1 MTSITNAYAR
11 VDSVFDQAQSFIDQL
26 ADLAQDDTIGLG
38 TDWVLLP
45 WAKELRDEVAIPE
58 AAVLDTATLTSLD
71 DLAVDA
77 KINIP
82 TPITSVANYYTSI
95 LPAIW
100 ALGTIDEFTE
110 IAPTVVAPIAP
121 IPGTFTIP
129 DAHIVSDI
137 AIPDWKS
144 KELPT
149 EVVLFETPIDAL
161 DVLEIGDIALTA
173 PGMNLVLPANSF
185 SYEEQTYSS
194 ELLTSLQIL
203 LSSDIE
209 DGGYGIN
216 PDDEQKLYTRAR
228 EREVKQAAT
237 AVNQARKGI
246 AARGFPVPPG
256 SLYATERVI
265 LSQGA
270 VSLAELNREIVL
282 KRSDLYVAARQF
294 AVQQGLNLEEALI
307 TYTGAKQERALKAA
321 QIAAE
326 LIIQFHNAAVQL
338 FELRISIKQL
348 ELDIHKDQLATA
360 AAKLQE
366 YGQRLAYA
374 DMTDKRNQ
382 VRLQLYNQQLEAVK
396 VFYQAQAVEADLIKL
411 TVDIER
417 LKLQANQDRVT
428 IYETEVRAKAD
439 EYDLF
444 RTAWQAEETK
454 QKVFAQQLAAHDQQI
469 ETVVKESKM
478 RQDQFE
484 AKINLIKVQRER
496 QAMAL
501 EQYGV
506 VLRKATLD
514 ADVGKQ
520 MNQEQLDMW
529 KINRSTGQFNVE
541 TSFRQKVEHAAKLLE
556 AQQSNINQM
565 QVAVSNVLKL
575 KDLNGASAEAAL
587 LLYGEGV
594 KGAASSL
601 TLIETIAGS

>member
-1 MTSITNAYAR
+1 VTSITNAYAR
-11 VDSVFDQAQSFIDQL
+11 ADNILDQAQSFIDQL
-26 ADLAQDDTIGLG
+26 ADLAQDDTISLSG
-38 TDWVLLP
+38 DWILTP
-45 WAKELRDEVAIPE
+45 WDAALQDEVAIPE

-77 KINIP
+77 EIVVP
-82 TPITSVANYYTSI
+82 TPVTSVADYYTSI

-110 IAPTVVAPIAP
+110 TAPEVEAPTAP
-121 IPGTFTIP
+121 IPGTFNAP
-129 DAHIVSDI
+129 DAHVVTDI
-137 AIPDWKS
+137 AIPDWETT
-144 KELPT
+144 ELPT
-149 EVVLFETPIDAL
+149 EVVLFETPIVAPDDL
-161 DVLEIGDIALTA
+161 GIDNIVLAV
-173 PGMNLVLPANSF
+173 PNMNLVLPVNTF
-185 SYEEQTYSS
+185 SYDEETYSS
-194 ELLTSLQIL
+194 ELLVSVTAL

-209 DGGYGIN
+209 DGGYGID
-216 PDDEQKLYTRAR
+216 PDDEQLIYDRAR
-228 EREVKQAAT
+228 EREAKQSAT
-237 AVNQARKGI
+237 SVNQARKGI

-256 SLYATERVI
+256 SLYATEQVI
-265 LSQGA
+265 LSQSA

-294 AVQQGLNLEEALI
+294 AVQQGLNLEQVLI

-321 QIAAE
+321 QITAE
-326 LIIQFHNAAVQL
+326 LTIQFHNAAVQL
-338 FELRISIKQL
+338 FEIRLSIKQL

-366 YGQRLAYA
+366 YGQQLAYA
-374 DMTDKRNQ
+374 DMSDKRNQ
-382 VRLQLYNQQLEAVK
+382 VRLQQYNMQLEAVK
-396 VFYQAQAVEADLIKL
+396 VFYDAQAAEANLIKL

-417 LKLQANQDRVT
+417 LKLQANQDKVT
-428 IYETEVRAKAD
+428 IYATEVRAKAD

-469 ETVVKESKM
+469 ETVVKESGM

-484 AKINLIKVQRER
+484 AEINLIKIQRER

-506 VLRKATLD
+506 ILNKATLD

-529 KINRSTGQFNVE
+529 RTNRSSGQFNIE
-541 TSFRQKVEHAAKLLE
+541 TSLRQKVEHAGKLLE

-575 KDLNGASAEAAL
+575 KDLNGASAQAAL
-587 LLYGEGV
+587 RLYERAV
-594 KGAASSL
+594 RGAESSL
-601 TLIETIAGS
+601 TLIETIAGT